1 MSFLSDYY
9 FCTCRKPGTV
19 LGFAPSCVNWWC
31 YHHGGS
37 GSHGVISTQL
47 IGNCR
52 GRLDYG
58 ICFGRTSNQKVTV
71 YLNGNEISSVVGGS
85 VLETSKVVEFDYT
98 DSDTLMIEGSGIGAA
113 LQFNSFSVI
122 GCSP

>member
-9 FCTCRKPGTV
+9 YCTCRKPGAAP
-19 LGFAPSCVNWWC
+19 GFAPSCVNWWC
-31 YHHGGS
+31 YHS
-37 GSHGVISTQL
+37 GVISTQL

-58 ICFGRTSNQKVTV
+58 ICYGRTSNQKVTV

-98 DSDTLMIEGSGIGAA
+98 DSDTLMIEESGAGV

-122 GCSP
+122 GCPSSK

>member
-1 MSFLSDYY
+1 M
-9 FCTCRKPGTV
+9 
-19 LGFAPSCVNWWC
+19 
-31 YHHGGS
+31 
-37 GSHGVISTQL
+37 
-47 IGNCR
+47 
-52 GRLDYG
+52 
-58 ICFGRTSNQKVTV
+58 TV

-98 DSDTLMIEGSGIGAA
+98 DSDSLMIEGSYIAV

>member
-1 MSFLSDYY
+1 M
-9 FCTCRKPGTV
+9 
-19 LGFAPSCVNWWC
+19 
-31 YHHGGS
+31 
-37 GSHGVISTQL
+37 

-58 ICFGRTSNQKVTV
+58 ICYGKTSNQKVAV

-98 DSDTLMIEGSGIGAA
+98 DSDSLMIEGSGFAA